1 MSFRSNARSNVNR
14 YIQAGNAAANAGV
27 QISGGIARNRP
38 KYDKIENA
46 RQNAYADQ
54 FVAATRAE
62 TQVTNAAVDA
72 KARVQ
77 MTGDD
82 IKADKKIEGAKKQ
95 TRMAGKLAGGAQMIG
110 YAAYLKNKKD
120 EPNSLIDFYDK
131 QLGKVGDRIGE
142 AQGKLDE
149 VNNREIPQPGSTST
163 DSTSTPGSSDS
174 TSQSSTGYQG
184 LSGNAKLVADAIAGP
199 ESGSWGYEAFNQGGA
214 AGGTVVLGK
223 SGSHKETFGTSLK
236 DMTLQQIFDK
246 QNMGGTDDEFRA
258 AGGLHAVGRYQ
269 FIGSTLQ
276 DEVAKMG
283 LDPSSTKFT
292 PEIQDQ
298 IFLSHIKRVGNISP
312 WIGPSTKYGQGKK
325 DELNSMISTL

>member
-1 MSFRSNARSNVNR
+1 MSFRSTVRSNSNR
-14 YIQAGNAAANAGV
+14 YIQAGNAAASAGV
-27 QISGGIARNRP
+27 NISGGIAKNRP
-38 KYDKIENA
+38 RYDKIENA

-54 FVAATRAE
+54 AAAAMKAE
-62 TQVTNAAVDA
+62 AQVTNAAVNA

-77 MTGDD
+77 MTKDD
-82 IKADKKIEGAKKQ
+82 VNASKKIEGAKKQ

-131 QLGKVGDRIGE
+131 QLGKVGDRLGE
-142 AQGKLDE
+142 AQSNLDE
-149 VNNREIPQPGSTST
+149 VNSREIPKPGSSSA
-163 DSTSTPGSSDS
+163 STSTPGSSDS
-174 TSQSSTGYQG
+174 PSQSSTGYQG
-184 LSGNAKLVADAIAGP
+184 LSGNAKLVAEAIAGP

-223 SGSHKETFGTSLK
+223 SGSHKETFGSSLQ

-269 FIGSTLQ
+269 FIGPTLQ

-283 LDPSSTKFT
+283 LDPSTTKFT

-312 WIGPSTKYGQGKK
+312 WIGPSNKYDQSKK